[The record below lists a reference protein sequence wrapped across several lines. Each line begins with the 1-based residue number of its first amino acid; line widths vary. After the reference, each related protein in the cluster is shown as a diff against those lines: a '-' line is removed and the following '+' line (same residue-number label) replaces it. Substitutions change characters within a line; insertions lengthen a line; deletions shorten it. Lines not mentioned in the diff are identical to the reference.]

1 MWRRG
6 IWSRARHVQNHV
18 ENVCRLN
25 RPWSLNS
32 ERFAGIAGH
41 VITSTYDKCAVK
53 MRIIKCMCIQ
63 MTAYCYFI
71 CVLTTRLN
79 FDSFVLL
86 DSFFPLS
93 EAPLIL
99 LVFHPFCC
107 YMDVCRVENR
117 QRNRRPADR
126 KKKHLAI
133 LKSHHSGEEGIKA
146 PECSLGPSGNKM
158 TCLRA
163 RLFTSCCYN
172 ILQCV

>member
-1 MWRRG
+1 M
-6 IWSRARHVQNHV
+6 
-18 ENVCRLN
+18 
-25 RPWSLNS
+25 NS